1 MKTNKVILGV
11 IGGLATGAILGVLF
25 APNSGKN
32 TRKKIADK
40 SKTLKD
46 NTKKDLDKLMQKLDE
61 KYQSVSET
69 ANKFLHEGKAKIE
82 NEIAKKN

>member
-46 NTKKDLDKLMQKLDE
+46 NTKRDLDKLMQKLED

-69 ANKFLHEGKAKIE
+69 ANNFLHEGKAKIE
-82 NEIAKKN
+82 NEMAKKN

>member
-25 APNSGKN
+25 APHSGKK

-40 SKTLKD
+40 SKAMKD
-46 NTKKDLDKLMQKLDE
+46 HVKEDFDKLIQKIDD
-61 KYQSVSET
+61 KYQSISDD
-69 ANKFLHEGKAKIE
+69 AHKLLHDGKAKIE